1 MADIW
6 QYFQNLFHKAEH
18 SSKTAPL
25 LHDSIIRKEKEI
37 AAYEKWKMSHVKNQ
51 LANWIEKEYSHF
63 INEGVPIDKSI
74 IFLDTISTK
83 GFAIYFSNMR
93 YTSQEATHL
102 FDFLKEKIL
111 ELNYRLAN
119 SDIRTYTKGA
129 VVESLAKYYLKPSL
143 KNMLGNPPFNQEFG
157 NISIEL
163 ICQDDLP
170 QILKFSATSYNDRSY
185 QKPKLFSQLMAHIFT
200 MKK

>member
-6 QYFQNLFHKAEH
+6 QYFQNLFQKVEH
-18 SSKTAPL
+18 SSKTEPL
-25 LHDSIIRKEKEI
+25 LHDSIIRKDEEI
-37 AAYEKWKMSHVKNQ
+37 AAYEKWKTTHIKNQ
-51 LANWIEKEYSHF
+51 LVDWIANEYGAF
-63 INEGVPIDKSI
+63 VKEGVSIDDSI
-74 IFLDTISTK
+74 LFLDAVSSK

-93 YTSQEATHL
+93 YTPQEATHL
-102 FDFLKEKIL
+102 FDFFKEKVL

-119 SDIRTYTKGA
+119 SDVRTYTKGA

-163 ICQDDLP
+163 ICQDDMP
-170 QILKFSATSYNDRSY
+170 KILKFSATSYNDRSY
-185 QKPKLFSQLMAHIFT
+185 QKPKHFTLLMTHLF
-200 MKK
+200 KK

>member
-6 QYFQNLFHKAEH
+6 QYFQNLFQKAEH

-25 LHDSIIRKEKEI
+25 LHDPIIRKAAEI
-37 AAYEKWKMSHVKNQ
+37 ATYEKWKVSHIKNQ
-51 LANWIEKEYSHF
+51 LLNWIAKEYGQF
-63 INEGVPIDKSI
+63 IKDGAAIDNSI
-74 IFLDTISTK
+74 IFLDTISSK

-93 YTSQEATHL
+93 YTPQEATNL
-102 FDFLKEKIL
+102 FDFFKEKVL

-119 SDIRTYTKGA
+119 SDIRTYTKGGM
-129 VVESLAKYYLKPSL
+129 VESLAKHYLKPSL

-170 QILKFSATSYNDRSY
+170 KILKFSATSYNDRSY
-185 QKPKLFSQLMAHIFT
+185 QKPKKFSQLMTHLFT
-200 MKK
+200 K

>member
-6 QYFQNLFHKAEH
+6 QYFQNLFQKAEH
-18 SSKTAPL
+18 SSKTIPL
-25 LHDSIIRKEKEI
+25 LHDQIIRKEKEI
-37 AAYEKWKMSHVKNQ
+37 AAYKKWKMSPIKNQ
-51 LANWIEKEYSHF
+51 LINWIDKAYGQF
-63 INEGVPIDKSI
+63 IREATAGDKSI
-74 IFLDTISTK
+74 IFLDTISSK

-102 FDFLKEKIL
+102 FDFFKEKVL
-111 ELNYRLAN
+111 ELNYRATN
-119 SDIRTYTKGA
+119 SDIRTYTKGT

-170 QILKFSATSYNDRSY
+170 KILKFSATSYNDRSY
-185 QKPKLFSQLMAHIFT
+185 QDPKHFGLLMAHLLT
-200 MKK
+200 KK

>member
-6 QYFQNLFHKAEH
+6 QYFQNLFNKAED

-25 LHDSIIRKEKEI
+25 LHDQIVRKEAEI
-37 AAYEKWKMSHVKNQ
+37 IAYEKWKTSHVKNQ
-51 LANWIEKEYSHF
+51 LITWIEEEYGQF
-63 INEGVPIDKSI
+63 ITEGAAVDNSI
-74 IFLDTISTK
+74 IFLDNISSK

-93 YTSQEATHL
+93 YTPQEATHL
-102 FDFLKEKIL
+102 FDFFKEKVL
-111 ELNYRLAN
+111 ELNYRSTN
-119 SDIRTYTKGA
+119 SDIRTYTKGT

-170 QILKFSATSYNDRSY
+170 KILKFSATSYNDRSY
-185 QKPKLFSQLMAHIFT
+185 QKPKHFGQLMAHLFKID
-200 MKK
+200 

>member
-6 QYFQNLFHKAEH
+6 QYFQNLFQKVEH
-18 SSKTAPL
+18 SSKTEPL
-25 LHDSIIRKEKEI
+25 LHDPIIRKAAEI
-37 AAYEKWKMSHVKNQ
+37 ATYEKWKASHIKNQ
-51 LANWIEKEYSHF
+51 LVDWIAKEYGQF
-63 INEGVPIDKSI
+63 IKDGISVDKSI
-74 IFLDTISTK
+74 IFLDTISSK

-93 YTSQEATHL
+93 YTPQEATNL
-102 FDFLKEKIL
+102 FDFLKEKVL

-129 VVESLAKYYLKPSL
+129 IVESLAKHYLKPSL

-170 QILKFSATSYNDRSY
+170 KILKFSATSYNDRSY
-185 QKPKLFSQLMAHIFT
+185 QKPQKFSQLMAHLFI
-200 MKK
+200 K